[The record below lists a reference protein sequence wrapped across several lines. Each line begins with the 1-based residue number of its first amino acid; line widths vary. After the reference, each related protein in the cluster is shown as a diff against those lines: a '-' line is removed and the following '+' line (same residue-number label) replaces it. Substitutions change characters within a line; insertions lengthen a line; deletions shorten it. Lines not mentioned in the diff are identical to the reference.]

1 MGQDEPIYHV
11 LFREAWEQRSSSP
24 GSALVIGM
32 SALEVGVKSLI
43 ATLVPDARWLAMHLP
58 APPLIQILVDYVP
71 TLPAQHAF
79 SGKVKPPPPA
89 VLDAI
94 RKGVTLRNDLAHR
107 GERPPDFDTLESILL
122 AIKDCLWLFD
132 YYGGYAWAAEF
143 ISRESLEAMM

>member
-1 MGQDEPIYHV
+1 
-11 LFREAWEQRSSSP
+11 
-24 GSALVIGM
+24 
-32 SALEVGVKSLI
+32 
-43 ATLVPDARWLAMHLP
+43 
-58 APPLIQILVDYVP
+58 
-71 TLPAQHAF
+71 
-79 SGKVKPPPPA
+79 